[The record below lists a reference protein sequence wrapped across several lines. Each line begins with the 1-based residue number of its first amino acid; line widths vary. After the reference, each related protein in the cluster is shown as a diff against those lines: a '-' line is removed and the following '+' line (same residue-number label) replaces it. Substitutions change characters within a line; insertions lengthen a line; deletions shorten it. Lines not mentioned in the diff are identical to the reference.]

1 MTAQTFEAVVVGGGL
16 AGRAAAIAL
25 ARAGL
30 STLHLSP
37 KAPPDRRTS
46 ALMQPSVAFLERLGV
61 VDDPAALGNPL
72 RRIRIIDAT
81 RRLIRAPEVVFDSA
95 DAGLAAFGWNFPNV
109 RLAEAFEKAA
119 AGLTTLSTAEAG
131 ATSIAFGDGE
141 ATVTLTD
148 GRTVMTPLTVGAD
161 GKRSMVRAAA
171 GIALREHR
179 FDQAALVCDLELGR
193 PIGDTSVEFHYEH
206 GPFTLVPA
214 GGSRANLVWI
224 DRASVLEA
232 ARAEGG
238 EALLSRLAERSQ
250 NLFGHLALASPSFV
264 FPLSTLSVSAAG
276 AKSAVLVGEAAHAF
290 PPIGAQGLNLGLR
303 DVSDLADLLHGVDR
317 GEPLWGER
325 LAAAYARARSGD
337 LARTGAMV
345 DSLFRSLLAEMLP
358 AQALR
363 AGGLWALKLAPP
375 LRRQAFS
382 LGMGAR

>member
-95 DAGLAAFGWNFPNV
+95 DAGLAAFGWNFPNI
-109 RLAEAFEKAA
+109 RLAEAFEKVA
-119 AGLTTLSTAEAG
+119 AGLNTLSTAEAG

-161 GKRSMVRAAA
+161 GKRSMV
-171 GIALREHR
+171 
-179 FDQAALVCDLELGR
+179 
-193 PIGDTSVEFHYEH
+193 
-206 GPFTLVPA
+206 
-214 GGSRANLVWI
+214 
-224 DRASVLEA
+224 
-232 ARAEGG
+232 
-238 EALLSRLAERSQ
+238 
-250 NLFGHLALASPSFV
+250 
-264 FPLSTLSVSAAG
+264 
-276 AKSAVLVGEAAHAF
+276 
-290 PPIGAQGLNLGLR
+290 
-303 DVSDLADLLHGVDR
+303 
-317 GEPLWGER
+317 
-325 LAAAYARARSGD
+325 
-337 LARTGAMV
+337 
-345 DSLFRSLLAEMLP
+345 
-358 AQALR
+358 
-363 AGGLWALKLAPP
+363 
-375 LRRQAFS
+375 
-382 LGMGAR
+382 